1 MPRHDVHTEPA
12 EPGEPI
18 IPDERDPAVKVPLA
32 LEDWLAVSV
41 LAVLALITFGNVLVR
56 YFTDQSFAWTEE
68 ISVFLLI
75 VLTMAGGSSAFVR
88 NHHIRIEAVADS
100 GSPARQRRLAIIS
113 HTVVLLFFILLTVLS
128 ARLVLDEYMYEETS
142 PAIGVPTWWYSIWL
156 PAMAAAI
163 ALRTLGT
170 LRRLLQGKTQSSPPC
185 FSSSSPS

>member
-1 MPRHDVHTEPA
+1 MPRSDVSVESDAPT
-12 EPGEPI
+12 EPI
-18 IPDERDPAVKVPLA
+18 IPIASDPDVKVPLA
-32 LEDWLAVSV
+32 IEDWLAVSV
-41 LAVLALITFGNVLVR
+41 LAILALITFANVMVR

-88 NHHIRIEAVADS
+88 NHHIRIEAFADN
-100 GSPARQRRLAIIS
+100 GSPARQRRLAIVS

-128 ARLVLDEYMYEETS
+128 ARLVMDEYMYEETS

-156 PAMAAAI
+156 PAMASAI

-170 LRRLLQGKTQSSPPC
+170 LRRLLQGKTQ
-185 FSSSSPS
+185 